1 MSIHNP
7 MEHPSRKLFLAHAL
21 LPEGWAQGVLLTVR
35 DGWIEGVETS
45 AAPPAD
51 AERLGV
57 AVPGLPNLHSHAFQR
72 GMAGLAERGGPE
84 GDHFWTWREAMYR
97 FLGRLGP
104 EDVEAVAALAYMEML
119 ERGFT
124 SVAEF
129 HYLHHAPDG
138 RPYANPAELAER
150 VAAAAAATG
159 IGLTLLPVLYA
170 HGGFGGAPPTPGQL
184 RFVLDLDGFAAL
196 HAAAARAIAGL
207 PDARLGVAPHS
218 LRAVTADELAA
229 LVAAAPGVPV
239 HVHVA
244 EQVRE
249 VEDCMAAT
257 GLRPVEWLLAH
268 APVDQQWCLIH
279 ATHVTGAEL
288 DGLAASGAVAGL
300 CPVTE
305 ANLGDGIFPA
315 TDYAAL
321 SGRLGVGTDSNVCIS
336 AAGEL
341 RALEYA
347 QRLRDRARNRL
358 APDGASTGRWLF
370 DAAAR
375 GGAQALG
382 RRVGAIAPGMRAD
395 LVTLD
400 PSHPALL
407 GRTGDGW
414 LDAWIFAAEGGCVRD
429 VLVGGRRVV
438 ADGQHVARR
447 AIVAAWAARAERLT
461 RG

>member
-1 MSIHNP
+1 
-7 MEHPSRKLFLAHAL
+7 MERPSRKLFLAHAL
-21 LPEGWAQGVLLTVR
+21 LPEGWAQDVLLIVR
-35 DGWIEGVETS
+35 DGWIEGVETG

-57 AVPGLPNLHSHAFQR
+57 AVPGLPNVHSHAFQR
-72 GMAGLAERGGPE
+72 GMAGLAERSGAE

-138 RPYANPAELAER
+138 RPYANPAELSER

-170 HGGFGGAPPTPGQL
+170 HGGFGGAPPAPGQR

-196 HAAAARAIAGL
+196 HAAAGRVVAGL

-229 LVAAAPGVPV
+229 LVAVAPGVPI

-249 VEDCMAAT
+249 VEDCLAAT
-257 GLRPVEWLLAH
+257 GMRPVEWLLAH
-268 APVDQQWCLIH
+268 APVDRHWCLVH

-288 DGLAASGAVAGL
+288 DGLAESGAVAGL

-315 TDYAAL
+315 TEYAARL
-321 SGRLGVGTDSNVCIS
+321 GRLGVGTDSNVCIS

-358 APDGASTGRWLF
+358 GSGGGSPGGVSTGRWLF
-370 DAAAR
+370 EAAGQ

-382 RRVGAIAPGMRAD
+382 GRVGAIAPGMRAD

-400 PSHPALL
+400 PGHPALL
-407 GRTGDGW
+407 SRTGDGW
-414 LDAWIFAAEGGCVRD
+414 LDSWIFAAEGGCVRD
-429 VLVGGRRVV
+429 VFVGGRRVV
-438 ADGQHVARR
+438 ADGWHVARP
-447 AIVAAWAARAERLT
+447 AIVAAWAARAGWLA
-461 RG
+461 GG